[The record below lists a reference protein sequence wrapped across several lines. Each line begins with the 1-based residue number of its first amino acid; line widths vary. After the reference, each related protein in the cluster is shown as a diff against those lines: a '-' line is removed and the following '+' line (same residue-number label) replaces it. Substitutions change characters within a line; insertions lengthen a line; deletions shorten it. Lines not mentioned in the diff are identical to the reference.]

1 MAIDATAL
9 SSLSASLDDLTTRL
23 GQLANEANEDDDE
36 RGELLEV
43 ERQLGTASRRLEKLL
58 RRASRR
64 P

>member
-43 ERQLGTASRRLEKLL
+43 ERQLGTAARRLEKLL
-58 RRASRR
+58 RRAARR
-64 P
+64 S